1 MKLNRRNFLQALGV
15 GAALPVASV
24 AAASSRVR
32 VLALAPKKFSSAFL
46 SALQAPNLE
55 LQWVDAGATTTSA
68 AQAVAQKLEQQTFDV
83 LVSLGDGFAES
94 LRPILEQHSLPAICN
109 EFGAKVA
116 PLEQSAFITINS
128 LNLWQSEWALGAH
141 VGAQRK
147 HNIGRGNTA
156 VLLCSLRE
164 AGYDLPFAFRSG
176 FESVGGQL
184 LGTLFL
190 ELSNQAPILEQ
201 LKTLRP
207 AHLHVIASD
216 FANLGWLRSA
226 RVPLSASALTP
237 LDATTAF
244 SSHHGDPVRL
254 LATQSV
260 AMLEQATHFEHGL
273 LRGLRQAKPQA
284 VLELHKNGLRHAL
297 APVPAM
303 HPKLGALRGG
313 LRSGYTNT
321 YLV

>member
-1 MKLNRRNFLQALGV
+1 MKRRDFLQALGL
-15 GAALPVASV
+15 GAALPSVAV
-24 AAASSRVR
+24 AAAPRKLR
-32 VLALAPKKFSSAFL
+32 VLVLAPQKFSSAFL
-46 SALQAPNLE
+46 SALAHPSFE
-55 LQWVDAGATTTSA
+55 MRFVEAGATTISA
-68 AQAVAQKLEQQTFDV
+68 AKAAAQVLESQTFDV

-94 LRPILEQHSLPAICN
+94 LRPVLEQHSLPTICN
-109 EFGAKVA
+109 EFGAKIA
-116 PLEQSAFITINS
+116 PLESSAFIAVNS

-156 VLLCSLRE
+156 VLLCSLIE

-176 FESVGGQL
+176 FESAGGQL

-190 ELSNQAPILEQ
+190 ESDNQAAMLEQ
-201 LKTLRP
+201 IKTLRP

-216 FANLGWLRSA
+216 MNNLEWLRSA
-226 RVPLSASALTP
+226 RLPVSASVLTP

-244 SSHHGDPVRL
+244 SNFHGDPVRW
-254 LATQSV
+254 LAEQSV
-260 AMLEQATHFEHGL
+260 AMLEQAQRFEHGL
-273 LRGLRQAKPQA
+273 LRGLRTSKPQPA
-284 VLELHKNGLRHAL
+284 LEL
-297 APVPAM
+297 
-303 HPKLGALRGG
+303 GG